1 MSEAIPQAAE
11 IQAGGD
17 LDSDLAEE
25 LIRRAIAID
34 DSEKRLEK
42 VTLAEI
48 KETLA
53 DLGIPPETVAR
64 AAAEVRQEIT
74 KAAEGVGLWMEWELT
89 AVFSAA
95 FAAPGVVFVR
105 LGLLDVTDPLAWV
118 MIAMGGLWVLL
129 VFGVFMDVTYE
140 LWKERRKQRDG

>member
-34 DSEKRLEK
+34 DNEKRLEK

-48 KETLA
+48 KGTLA
-53 DLGIPPETVAR
+53 DLGIPAKTVER

-74 KAAEGVGLWMEWELT
+74 KATEGVGLWMEWELT

-95 FAAPGVVFVR
+95 FASPGVVFVR
-105 LGLLDVTDPLAWV
+105 LGLLDVTDPLAWL

-129 VFGVFMDVTYE
+129 VFGVFMDLTYE